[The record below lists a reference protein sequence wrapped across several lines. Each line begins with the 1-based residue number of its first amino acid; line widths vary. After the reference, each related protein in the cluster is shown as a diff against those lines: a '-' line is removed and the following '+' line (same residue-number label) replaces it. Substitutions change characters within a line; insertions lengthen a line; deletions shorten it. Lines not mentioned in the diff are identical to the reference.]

1 MVLFAHMSLDV
12 EPFLSAECGFMLVAR
27 NTFWTDLFR
36 KYFIEA
42 PQDEQKDDML
52 FYVRK
57 STAKSKFQIPQVRIS
72 NRHVSIPSL
81 VVTSFQ
87 IYVC

>member
-1 MVLFAHMSLDV
+1 
-12 EPFLSAECGFMLVAR
+12 MLVAR
-27 NTFWTDLFR
+27 NTFWTDLFQ

-57 STAKSKFQIPQVRIS
+57 STAKSKFQIPQVRVTL
-72 NRHVSIPSL
+72 HEIPDRKQ
-81 VVTSFQ
+81 TN
-87 IYVC
+87 ICGVCGPIFIRFIFLAIVWI

>member
-1 MVLFAHMSLDV
+1 
-12 EPFLSAECGFMLVAR
+12 MLVAR
-27 NTFWTDLFR
+27 NTFWTDLFQ

-57 STAKSKFQIPQVRIS
+57 STAKSKFQIPQVW
-72 NRHVSIPSL
+72 SIL
-81 VVTSFQ
+81 ETEEIWQ
-87 IYVC
+87 AA